1 MKKETLD
8 CPFDFTSRCTMGRC
22 DCKPK
27 QDDINYSLNAFKVP
41 KEYFGNEEP
50 KQETL
55 EEAAAK
61 KLYPLNDGFQVM
73 DIDISEEL
81 QLAFING
88 AKWQKENSY
97 SEEEVMDMFHNL
109 SMHLPLHYEFLVKE
123 QFKNK

>member
-1 MKKETLD
+1 MNQELD

-27 QDDINYSLNAFKVP
+27 Q
-41 KEYFGNEEP
+41 
-50 KQETL
+50 ETL
-55 EEAAAK
+55 AEAAKECLKNNSLSTEGDFAEGYVTGS
-61 KLYPLNDGFQVM
+61 LF
-73 DIDISEEL
+73 
-81 QLAFING
+81 G
-88 AKWQKENSY
+88 AKFQAERMY